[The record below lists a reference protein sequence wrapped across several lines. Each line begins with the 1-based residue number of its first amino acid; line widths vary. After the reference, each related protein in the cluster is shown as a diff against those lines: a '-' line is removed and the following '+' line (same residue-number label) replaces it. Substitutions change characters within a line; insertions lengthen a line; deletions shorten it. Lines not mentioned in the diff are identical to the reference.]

1 MEGWRSGPLG
11 AVVGMRSDWRRESR
25 ASACASASMLG
36 WSLVLLRR
44 ALSSAAASSASAA
57 ARLLGLKDPLAALSC
72 DMGIF
77 RSVFVVTQQCKA
89 TQSRIEESQPMA
101 ALPGAACI
109 LSSFLSEV
117 PSHKAGIMF
126 V

>member
-1 MEGWRSGPLG
+1 MEGRRSGPLG

-57 ARLLGLKDPLAALSC
+57 ARLLGLKDPLATLSC
-72 DMGIF
+72 NTRML
-77 RSVFVVTQQCKA
+77 RSVSSLTQKCKA
-89 TQSRIEESQPMA
+89 T
-101 ALPGAACI
+101 
-109 LSSFLSEV
+109 
-117 PSHKAGIMF
+117 
-126 V
+126 